1 MSKRDYYE
9 ILGVS
14 RNADDDEIKKAYRK
28 MAIKFHPD
36 KNDGNPAAEE
46 KFKEAAEAY
55 EVLSNRDKRAR
66 YDQFGHAGMGGA
78 ASGGGGGGFGG
89 MNMDD
94 IFSQFGDIFGGQFGG
109 GSRSG
114 GGGRRVN
121 KGSNLRVKVKLTLE
135 EIATGVEKKIKVNKY
150 IGCDKCN
157 GSGAH
162 SGSSF
167 SRCSTCRGSGHVT
180 RVQNTI
186 LGQMQT
192 SSTCPAC
199 GGEGQTITE
208 KCKSCHGDGIV
219 HGEDVITLNIPAG
232 VADGMQLSV
241 SGKGN
246 AAPRGGIPGDLILLV
261 EEAEHD
267 ELERDGSNLIYN
279 LFINFADAALGTNVE
294 IPTLEGKAKIKIDAG
309 TQAGKMLRLKNKGL
323 PSLEFHGKG
332 DLIVNIN
339 IWTPQHLSSDEKKL
353 MEKLRESTNFKPHPG
368 KKDRGFFN
376 RMKEY
381 FE

>member
-9 ILGVS
+9 ILGIS
-14 RNADDDEIKKAYRK
+14 RNAGEDEIKKAYRK

-36 KNDGNPAAEE
+36 KNEGDKAAEE

-55 EVLSNRDKRAR
+55 EVLSNANKKAR
-66 YDQFGHAGMGGA
+66 YDQYGHAGMGSSAG
-78 ASGGGGGGFGG
+78 GGGGGGFGG

-109 GSRSG
+109 RSQ

-121 KGSNLRVKVKLTLE
+121 RGSNLRIKVKLTLE
-135 EIATGVEKKIKVNKY
+135 EIANGVEKKIKVTKY
-150 IGCDKCN
+150 ISCDKCN

-162 SGSSF
+162 SSSSF
-167 SRCSTCRGSGHVT
+167 SRCNTCHGTGHVT

-192 SSTCPAC
+192 TGTCPAC

-219 HGEDVITLNIPAG
+219 RGEDVITLNIPAG

-241 SGKGN
+241 NGKGN
-246 AAPRGGIPGDLILLV
+246 AAPRGGIPGDLILQV
-261 EEAEHD
+261 EEIEH
-267 ELERDGSNLIYN
+267 EHLLRDGSNLIYN
-279 LFINFADAALGTNVE
+279 LFINFADAAMGTSIE
-294 IPTLEGKAKIKIDAG
+294 IPTLDGKAKIKIDAG
-309 TQAGKMLRLKNKGL
+309 TQGGKLLRLKGKGL
-323 PSLEFHGKG
+323 PSLEHHGKG
-332 DLIVNIN
+332 DLVVNIN
-339 IWTPQHLSSDEKKL
+339 IWTPQHLSSEEKKM
-353 MEKLRESTNFKPHPG
+353 MEKLRESQNFVPKPG
-368 KKDRGFFN
+368 KKDRGFFD